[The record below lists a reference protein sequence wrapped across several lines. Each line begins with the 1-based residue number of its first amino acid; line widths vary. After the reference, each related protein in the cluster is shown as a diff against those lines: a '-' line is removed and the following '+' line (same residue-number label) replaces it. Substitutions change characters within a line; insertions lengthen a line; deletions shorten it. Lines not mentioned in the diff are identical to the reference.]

1 MHAPSLAPQQFQ
13 LLAAAMGALNPEEM
27 DRLIAF
33 CDRHADQGAL
43 SGGVALASYRR
54 SSVAWVKP
62 EQGFEWLYARIAKLA
77 GGFNARF
84 FGLELSGIEQ
94 ALQVARYEAG
104 VQGHYDWH
112 TDFGIAE
119 QTRKLSVSVQLSAAD
134 TYEGGDLELDV
145 STEITRAGRER
156 GLAIAFPSYVR
167 HRVTPVTK
175 GVRYSLV
182 AWIHGP
188 RFR

>member
-1 MHAPSLAPQQFQ
+1 MHAPKLAPQQFQ
-13 LLAAAMGALNPEEM
+13 LLAAAMGALSEEEM

-33 CDRHADQGAL
+33 CDQHADQSAL
-43 SGGVALASYRR
+43 SGGVALAAYRR
-54 SSVAWVKP
+54 SSVAWVKA
-62 EQGFEWLYARIAKLA
+62 EQGFQWLYERIAKLA

-84 FGLELSGIEQ
+84 FGLELNGIEQ

-104 VQGHYDWH
+104 VRGHYDWH

-119 QTRKLSVSVQLSAAD
+119 QTRKLSISVQLSPAEA
-134 TYEGGDLELDV
+134 YEGGDLELDV

-167 HRVTPVTK
+167 HRVTPVTQ

-182 AWIHGP
+182 AWVHGP